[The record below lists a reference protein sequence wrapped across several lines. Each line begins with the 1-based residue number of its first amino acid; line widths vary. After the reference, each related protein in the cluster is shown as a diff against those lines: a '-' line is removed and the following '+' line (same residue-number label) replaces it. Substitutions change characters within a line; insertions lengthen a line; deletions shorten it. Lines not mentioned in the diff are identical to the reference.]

1 MDIFHQMSPEGGLS
15 ESACLINCDPCS
27 VGHTLDS
34 ITCCS
39 LTQLIA
45 WARAIYRWL
54 ILDLR
59 VLQGN
64 SSQSLSLYL
73 WREPAIPTPLFSI
86 NWRDALREFWFQ
98 RLISK
103 LLVPFLRSSRRLRW
117 NISASIEV
125 QRLNFFFHVKQNV
138 IKKLNEMGVIREAK
152 DIIKS
157 FQIMCNA
164 RSKTQLR
171 SWVQHFRDRYVD
183 SGDNVQR
190 FFEYLTEPN
199 GYLNLDSWQSLWT
212 RVPVEE
218 DHAEEYL
225 NNSTL
230 KRVLIT

>member
-1 MDIFHQMSPEGGLS
+1 MKATFIESDESS
-15 ESACLINCDPCS
+15 EHL
-27 VGHTLDS
+27 
-34 ITCCS
+34 
-39 LTQLIA
+39 
-45 WARAIYRWL
+45 
-54 ILDLR
+54 
-59 VLQGN
+59 
-64 SSQSLSLYL
+64 
-73 WREPAIPTPLFSI
+73 
-86 NWRDALREFWFQ
+86 
-98 RLISK
+98 
-103 LLVPFLRSSRRLRW
+103 W
-117 NISASIEV
+117 NISASIDV
-125 QRLNFFFHVKQNV
+125 QRLNCFFHVMQNV
-138 IKKLNEMGVIREAK
+138 RKKLHEMGVIREAR

-157 FQIMCNA
+157 FQILCNA

-190 FFEYLTEPN
+190 FFEYLTEAN